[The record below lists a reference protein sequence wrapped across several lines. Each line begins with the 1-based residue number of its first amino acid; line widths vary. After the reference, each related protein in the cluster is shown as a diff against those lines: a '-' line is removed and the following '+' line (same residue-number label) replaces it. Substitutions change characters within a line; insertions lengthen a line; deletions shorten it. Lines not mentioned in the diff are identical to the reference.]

1 MDTVIQFMDYSY
13 AYPDTDNCVL
23 KNINLKIEAG
33 QCHCL
38 TGPTGSGKTT
48 LALATKGL
56 LPPGRQ
62 TGEITAPFSP
72 QHRRANVGIVLQNP
86 ETQLLM
92 STVGAEVAFGL
103 ESLCID
109 PALMPDKV
117 ERVLSELGLDKPI
130 DFETAKL
137 SMGEKYRLILAS
149 HLVMAPNF
157 MVLDEPA
164 CQLDPDGLEKLFKI
178 IQSLKGAGIGFLLC
192 ENRPDPLHEAIDF
205 FWHLSED
212 RTIRPGR
219 YPCPASDHGGT
230 SLPALGRCLPEREEV
245 AGVSALT
252 VKGSGGIS
260 ILSYVSFSVSK
271 GQKVAIFGANGTGKT
286 TLLRCLMGF
295 IQPFG
300 GEVAILGEK
309 PAPGR
314 LRGKV
319 GCLFQN
325 PQRQLFEN
333 TVFDEIAFPLKRLG
347 RKGKELARAVRE
359 VLALCGIENLAE
371 FSPHKLSYGQKHLV
385 ALASVL
391 APQPELLIL
400 DDPFAGLDHAWC
412 DTISKLLS
420 VLNDERRT
428 TIIRTS
434 HDPAQLKSWADLDLC
449 IEGISRSSKAD
460 D

>member
-1 MDTVIQFMDYSY
+1 MTMDAAIQFKDYTY
-13 AYPDTDNCVL
+13 AYPDADNCVL

-62 TGEITAPFSP
+62 MGEVTGLSSLH
-72 QHRRANVGIVLQNP
+72 HRRAKVGIVLQNP
-86 ETQLLM
+86 ETQLLR

-103 ESLCID
+103 ENLCIE
-109 PALMPDKV
+109 PVLMPDKV
-117 ERVLSELGLDKPI
+117 KRALSELGLDKPI
-130 DFETAKL
+130 DFETDKL
-137 SMGEKYRLILAS
+137 SSGEKYRLILAS

-157 MVLDEPA
+157 VVLDEPA
-164 CQLDPDGLEKLFKI
+164 CQLDPDGLQNLLKI
-178 IQSLKGAGIGFLLC
+178 IQNLKGSGIGFLLC
-192 ENRPDPLHEAIDF
+192 ENRPDPLIEAIDF
-205 FWHLSED
+205 FWRLSED
-212 RTIRPGR
+212 RMILPGR
-219 YPCPASDHGGT
+219 HPGLASDHGRPR
-230 SLPALGRCLPEREEV
+230 LPALRRRFTAKEEV
-245 AGVSALT
+245 ARVSALT

-260 ILSYVSFSVSK
+260 ILSDVSFSVLK

-300 GEVAILGEK
+300 GEIAILGEK

-325 PQRQLFEN
+325 PQKQLFEN

-347 RKGKELARAVRE
+347 KRGQELAWDVRE
-359 VLALCGIENLAE
+359 VLALCGIEDLAE

-385 ALASVL
+385 ALASAL

-420 VLNDERRT
+420 ILNDERRT

-434 HDPAQLKSWADLDLC
+434 HDPAQLEPGADLVLC
-449 IEGISRSSKAD
+449 IEGGKVAAG
-460 D
+460 